1 MEATYKQIDKSIAD
15 VAWEWFDKEK
25 GEVKWTLTN
34 NSESQKSVV
43 LLRNS
48 YYFGNAFWPVY
59 KANGMSDF
67 TMEASPLED
76 KGTQDNSA
84 PLFIG
89 KVNGKYLVAFLFT
102 LSAKQSWSIIEGGFI
117 GGFEPSN
124 FSLKDVSSMEL
135 KEMSVGYDEKQVTDW
150 DAQTGTDYKGYEPNP
165 TVMKVLVGNIDGPY
179 IQLFD
184 DPIVDATEHPDCDA
198 KLKMALSYMA
208 DNKMSEGI
216 VEFLAYLDCLLG
228 LKLDKEELIVNIIH
242 KL

>member
-1 MEATYKQIDKSIAD
+1 MEAIYKQLDRSTAD
-15 VAWEWFDKEK
+15 VTWEWFDKEK

-34 NSESQKSVV
+34 NSEGNKSVV

-67 TMEASPLED
+67 TMKAAPLED
-76 KGTQDNSA
+76 KGAQGNSA

-89 KVNGKYLVAFLFT
+89 KANGKYLVAFLFT
-102 LSAKQSWSIIEGGFI
+102 LSAKQSWSIIEGGFMY
-117 GGFEPSN
+117 GFEPSN
-124 FSLKDVSSMEL
+124 FSLKDVSGMEL
-135 KEMSVGYDEKQVTDW
+135 KKMSVGYDEKQVADW
-150 DAQTGTDYKGYEPNP
+150 DAQTTTDCKGYEPNP
-165 TVMKVLVGNIDGPY
+165 TTMLAMVGNIDGPY

-184 DPIVDATEHPDCDA
+184 DPIADATESPGCDA

-208 DNKMSEGI
+208 DKKMPEGI
-216 VEFLAYLDCLLG
+216 AEFLAYLDCLLG